1 MLEAIRTANTEEIK
15 GRDGVAKILGKALGK
30 ADSEKA
36 ADLFEGNDVVNLP
49 PGNTVWRLSNAVSWL
64 AQGKNLS
71 TDRKLELERV
81 AGELIPHQA
90 VRAREV

>member
-1 MLEAIRTANTEEIK
+1 MRGI
-15 GRDGVAKILGKALGK
+15 AKLLFGDD
-30 ADSEKA
+30 ADRVL
-36 ADLFEGNDVVNLP
+36 DLFEGNDVVNLP

-90 VRAREV
+90 VKAREV